1 MTNYGDIGDK
11 CDVQICEESG
21 QRLIAVE
28 ASALRRPLAVSFKTA
43 GEMIDRSSRTIKRMV
58 ERGDLVELP
67 GYALVTYDSLETWV
81 RRMCRSE
88 SQPIAASPRGDA
100 PKPLTADTL
109 SPSRCR

>member
-1 MTNYGDIGDK
+1 MTNYGDKGDK
-11 CDVQICEESG
+11 YDIQICEESEPVFINSEG
-21 QRLIAVE
+21 
-28 ASALRRPLAVSFKTA
+28 STLRRPLAVSFKTA
-43 GEMIDRSSRTIKRMV
+43 GAMIDRSSRTIKRMV